1 MEVPRIKK
9 TWSKNCK
16 LHEGAILNIFD
27 FGDLELPVTFGL
39 KICWRNLCYGHGKN
53 KKYKTDSG
61 RLKDVRFFAPPPPG
75 RTKFHD
81 TQILSYFPLM
91 ICFVENQNKL
101 KCFMVTLSWFK
112 KVTFYLEKEIFKY
125 N

>member
-1 MEVPRIKK
+1 MIRDDKV
-9 TWSKNCK
+9 S
-16 LHEGAILNIFD
+16 ILYF
-27 FGDLELPVTFGL
+27 
-39 KICWRNLCYGHGKN
+39 
-53 KKYKTDSG
+53 
-61 RLKDVRFFAPPPPG
+61 
-75 RTKFHD
+75 